1 KTIVFVS
8 HDLDE
13 ALKLGD
19 RIALMKDGEIVQ
31 IGTPEEILTNPADN
45 YVSQFVKGV
54 DRSKVLTAENV
65 MWRPEPLVSI
75 NSGPRVAVQLMKEY
89 GISSIF
95 VVEGK
100 NRLLK
105 GIIMIDDAVEAL
117 KSKKNLESIIR
128 EIPSIPLDM
137 PL

>member
-1 KTIVFVS
+1 
-8 HDLDE
+8 
-13 ALKLGD
+13 
-19 RIALMKDGEIVQ
+19 MKDEIVQ

-89 GISSIF
+89 GIF
-95 VVEGK
+95 
-100 NRLLK
+100 
-105 GIIMIDDAVEAL
+105 
-117 KSKKNLESIIR
+117 NLCG
-128 EIPSIPLDM
+128 
-137 PL
+137 

>member
-1 KTIVFVS
+1 
-8 HDLDE
+8 
-13 ALKLGD
+13 
-19 RIALMKDGEIVQ
+19 MKDGEIVQ
-31 IGTPEEILTNPADN
+31 IGTPPEEILTNPADN

-100 NRLLK
+100 
-105 GIIMIDDAVEAL
+105 ID
-117 KSKKNLESIIR
+117 S
-128 EIPSIPLDM
+128 
-137 PL
+137 